1 VRKLTILKIAC
12 ILFISL
18 QINSI
23 SFGQYYAK
31 LNPDSNSTVVEVK
44 PDSAL
49 NSDEQTSW
57 HQMFTNIPSDYIGFF
72 RNSFSKDGI
81 TPYLIVGALTGA
93 LLLVD
98 EQGWK
103 NNNLLLR
110 KSTLDHKFCDLLI
123 KMGDGRYQFL
133 VAALFAVPGLILND
147 KTAIR
152 TGSNIVEAVISTG
165 LLVQVLKRMT
175 GRESPAASTENG
187 GDWDPFPSIH
197 QYQKNQPKFYSFPSG
212 HLSTATA
219 VLTVIANNYPNETWI
234 KPVGYPLLGLL
245 GLSLVSE
252 GMHWYSDLP
261 LAFLIGYSFG
271 NIITPERKS
280 SSLDNEKSSLTI
292 IPSITYNGIQ
302 LGISYNF

>member
-1 VRKLTILKIAC
+1 VKKLSVLKLSC
-12 ILFISL
+12 ILFL
-18 QINSI
+18 FFQITSI
-23 SFGQYYAK
+23 SFGQYYSK
-31 LNPDSNSTVVEVK
+31 SNLDSTSNTVEIK
-44 PDSAL
+44 PDSAV
-49 NSDEQTSW
+49 NIEEQITW
-57 HQMFTNIPSDYIGFF
+57 HQMFTNIPSDYVGFF
-72 RNSFSKDGI
+72 RKSFSSEGI
-81 TPYLIVGALTGA
+81 SSYLIVGALTGA
-93 LLLVD
+93 LFLID

-103 NNNLLLR
+103 KDNLLLR
-110 KSTLDHKFCDLLI
+110 KSTFDHKTFDLFI
-123 KMGDGRYQFL
+123 KMGDGKYQFL
-133 VAALFAVPGLILND
+133 SAALFAIPGIILND

-212 HLSTATA
+212 HLATATA
-219 VLTVIANNYPNETWI
+219 VITVIANNYPNESWI
-234 KPVGYPLLGLL
+234 KPIGYPLLGLL

-261 LAFLIGYSFG
+261 LAFLLGYSFG
-271 NIITPERKS
+271 NIIAPERKLPS
-280 SSLDNEKSSLTI
+280 ENNEKSPLTI

-302 LGISYNF
+302 IGISYNF